1 MRHETLDSW
10 DHSMKGQ
17 IPHKQQ
23 PPEPSTG
30 VQTLVRRQQN
40 KRGICIPSFSLRRP
54 VQVTHPPEFAS
65 KMALATFGT

>member
-10 DHSMKGQ
+10 DHSMKEQ

-23 PPEPSTG
+23 PPGPSTG

-40 KRGICIPSFSLRRP
+40 KRGICIPDRKS
-54 VQVTHPPEFAS
+54 VV
-65 KMALATFGT
+65 